1 MEDYYETFKINLKYY
16 REQQNLSQ
24 SQLAIQADCTNGAIG
39 QIEAGISKPSL
50 DMIIKLSAALK
61 IHPADLFLRN
71 ASQTVNNT
79 RKILQTELITNIQD
93 FILRKF

>member
-39 QIEAGISKPSL
+39 QIEAGISKPSF
-50 DMIIKLSAALK
+50 DMIIKLS
-61 IHPADLFLRN
+61 ADLFLRN